1 MSESDTARSSAGTLG
16 PKVEIYTKWGCGYC
30 YRAKMLLDGKGVD
43 YEEIDISMGG
53 PRREEMLGRANGRTT
68 VPQIFIDE
76 MHVGGSDDLHAL
88 ERTGKLDM
96 LLGR

>member
-1 MSESDTARSSAGTLG
+1 MSDRTLG
-16 PKVEIYTKWGCGYC
+16 PKVEIYTTAWCGYC
-30 YRAKMLLDGKGVD
+30 YRAKTLLDGKGVA
-43 YEEIDISMGG
+43 YEEHDITMGG
-53 PRREEMLGRANGRTT
+53 PKRAEMLQRAQGLTS

-76 MHVGGSDDLHAL
+76 LHVGVSDDLHAL